1 VTGGSSAH
9 WRAGPTESGVC
20 RRAGV
25 PLQRI
30 RPALE
35 QLSQEMGI
43 DHALASQ
50 RLYTD
55 AAEVLYDY
63 AQRNDGPQAGVVG
76 DLIVVRH
83 NQRVFAEVV
92 EQYLQRITFR
102 TDGYAVAIPL
112 PGFARAH
119 VVADVRRGFG
129 QPTFARGGAR
139 LEDVLSLFDAGESI
153 ASVAQEFGLDRLEV
167 EDAIRNR
174 DKKS

>member
-1 VTGGSSAH
+1 VSGGSSAH
-9 WRAGPTESGVC
+9 WRAGP
-20 RRAGV
+20 
-25 PLQRI
+25 
-30 RPALE
+30 
-35 QLSQEMGI
+35 
-43 DHALASQ
+43 
-50 RLYTD
+50 
-55 AAEVLYDY
+55 
-63 AQRNDGPQAGVVG
+63 
-76 DLIVVRH
+76 
-83 NQRVFAEVV
+83 
-92 EQYLQRITFR
+92 RITFG